1 MEPITSAVK
10 LIERLVELLD
20 SRYTFVR
27 FGDGYA
33 AHHAQEE
40 IVFRGEVRRE
50 HRYLHGVL
58 RPACQQH
65 AGAVQTEAVVGDG
78 DSAAGKFLLV
88 FP

>member
-1 MEPITSAVK
+1 MK

-27 FGDGYA
+27 LGDGYA

-50 HRYLHGVL
+50 HRYLHRGL
-58 RPACQQH
+58 RPACQEH
-65 AGAVQTEAVVGDG
+65 AGAVQTEAVVS
-78 DSAAGKFLLV
+78 DSDSTAGKFFLV